1 MDFIAGRANRQSR
14 SRNNDSLL
22 TASLSKRGRACLVKA
37 LTNAI
42 TSEPQLNTPTARASR
57 RAVLELQRREI
68 AVRGFAV

>member
-37 LTNAI
+37 LTKAI
-42 TSEPQLNTPTARASR
+42 TSEPQLNTRQRARSGEQPGTVVKRVSR
-57 RAVLELQRREI
+57 S
-68 AVRGFAV
+68 GFER